1 MQISRLDIFCG
12 HRQST
17 NLWRYMEARVEPNA
31 SDVSFYAENGF
42 VVARGLFSKQ
52 EADAY
57 RAHYFDMRAKKSY
70 KDDWAGEAA
79 GENDPLREYPRMIHM
94 HRWDKISLDWL
105 LDERI
110 RLWLERLCGRTPYA
124 VQTMLYFK
132 PAGARGQALHQDQ
145 LFLRVKPGVCM
156 AAWMALEAIDEENGC
171 LRVVPGSHKLPL
183 LCRADADTS
192 VSFTGVG
199 SELPPDI
206 ESMPIPM
213 EAGDVLFFDGLLIH
227 GSLPNVSRDRFR
239 ATLIGH
245 YIDGNAER
253 VADYY
258 HPVLRMDGSVVALE
272 ESPEGGPCGT
282 WVTVDGRAVV
292 EVR

>member
-1 MQISRLDIFCG
+1 MG
-12 HRQST
+12 H
-17 NLWRYMEARVEPNA
+17 NVDPGA
-31 SDVSFYAENGF
+31 SDISFYRDNGF
-42 VVARGLFSKQ
+42 VVAKGLFSEV
-52 EADAY
+52 EAEAY
-57 RAHYFDMRAKKSY
+57 RAHYFQLRELKSY

-79 GENDPLREYPRMIHM
+79 GEGDPLRAYPRMIHM
-94 HRWDKISLDWL
+94 HRWDQISLDWL
-105 LDERI
+105 LEA
-110 RLWLERLCGRTPYA
+110 RLRKWLEGILGRTPYA

-145 LFLRVKPGVCM
+145 LFLRVKPGVCL
-156 AAWMALEAIDEENGC
+156 AAWMALEKVDEENGC

-183 LCRADADTS
+183 LCRSEADTS
-192 VSFTGVG
+192 VSFVGVG
-199 SELPPDI
+199 SEMPPDVEAI
-206 ESMPIPM
+206 PIPM
-213 EAGDVLFFDGLLIH
+213 EAGDVLFFDGMLIH

-245 YIDGNAER
+245 YIDGQAER

-258 HPVLRMDGSVVALE
+258 HPVLRMDGSEVELE

-282 WVTVDGRAVV
+282 WVTVEGKTVL